1 MVVAIIVLVWLGLAF
16 GSFVNALVWRVH
28 EQSKKKKPQS
38 VNLSILNGRSI
49 CPNCKHQLA
58 WYDLI
63 PLFSWA
69 ALRGRCRYC
78 KKPISIQYPLV
89 ELAQALVFA
98 TSYIWWP
105 GGLYGPGDW
114 VLFASWLLTSVGLM
128 ALLVYDARWMLLPNR
143 ILYPTFYIALAGRVI
158 FLVGFEDHKGY
169 ALLMWVLSAAIASG
183 VFWLL
188 FVVSEGK
195 WIGFGDVRLGFITG
209 TVLANPGKSFLMVM
223 VGSLLGTLFILPALL
238 MGKKHL
244 ASKLPYGPFLIAAAF
259 IALLFGGGILDWYG
273 SFLSI

>member
-1 MVVAIIVLVWLGLAF
+1 
-16 GSFVNALVWRVH
+16 
-28 EQSKKKKPQS
+28 
-38 VNLSILNGRSI
+38 
-49 CPNCKHQLA
+49 
-58 WYDLI
+58 
-63 PLFSWA
+63 
-69 ALRGRCRYC
+69 
-78 KKPISIQYPLV
+78 
-89 ELAQALVFA
+89 
-98 TSYIWWP
+98 
-105 GGLYGPGDW
+105 
-114 VLFASWLLTSVGLM
+114 
-128 ALLVYDARWMLLPNR
+128 
-143 ILYPTFYIALAGRVI
+143 
-158 FLVGFEDHKGY
+158 
-169 ALLMWVLSAAIASG
+169 MWVLSAAIASG